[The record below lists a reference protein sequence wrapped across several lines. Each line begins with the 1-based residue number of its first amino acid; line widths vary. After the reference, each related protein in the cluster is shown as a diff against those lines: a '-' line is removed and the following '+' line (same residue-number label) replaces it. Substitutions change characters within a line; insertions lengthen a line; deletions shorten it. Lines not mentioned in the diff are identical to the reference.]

1 MPMTINF
8 TKNDL
13 TRYVYNDLNEQ
24 DANQLQLATLVDEG
38 VNQFCG
44 NLYEVA
50 RQIDQSMLEP
60 SQKSVEAV
68 LLYAKKAKLGAS

>member
-13 TRYVYNDLNEQ
+13 TRYVYNDLTEQ
-24 DANQLQLATLVDEG
+24 RFNQLQLATFVDEG
-38 VNQFCG
+38 VNQYCG
-44 NLYEVA
+44 NLHEVA

-60 SQKSVEAV
+60 AQKSVDAV
-68 LLYAKKAKLGAS
+68 LRYAKKAKLGA

>member
-13 TRYVYNDLNEQ
+13 TRYVYNDLTTQ
-24 DANQLQLATLVDEG
+24 QSHQLLLATLIDEG

-44 NLYEVA
+44 NLHEVT

-60 SQKSVEAV
+60 SEKSIAAV
-68 LLYAKKAKLGAS
+68 LLYSKKAKLGA

>member
-24 DANQLQLATLVDEG
+24 QTNQLQLAALIDEG
-38 VNQFCG
+38 VNQFCDD
-44 NLYEVA
+44 LHKVA
-50 RQIDQSMLEP
+50 KQIDQSMLEP
-60 SQKSVEAV
+60 SQKSIDAV
-68 LLYAKKAKLGAS
+68 LLYAKKAKLGA

>member
-13 TRYVYNDLNEQ
+13 TRYVYNDLTKQ
-24 DANQLQLATLVDEG
+24 RSHQLQLAALIDEG

-44 NLYEVA
+44 NLKEVA
-50 RQIDQSMLEP
+50 QQIDESMLEP
-60 SQKSVEAV
+60 SEKSVDTI
-68 LLYAKKAKLGAS
+68 LHYMKMAKLGA

>member
-24 DANQLQLATLVDEG
+24 DTNQLQLATLIDEG
-38 VNQFCG
+38 VHQFCD
-44 NLYEVA
+44 NLQEVA
-50 RQIDQSMLEP
+50 QKIDQSLMEP
-60 SQKSVEAV
+60 SQKSIDAI
-68 LLYAKKAKLGAS
+68 LLYAKKAKLGA

>member
-13 TRYVYNDLNEQ
+13 TRYVYNDLTTQ
-24 DANQLQLATLVDEG
+24 QFNQLQLATLIDEG

-44 NLYEVA
+44 KLYEVA
-50 RQIDQSMLEP
+50 KQIDQSMLEP
-60 SQKSVEAV
+60 SEKSVDAV
-68 LLYAKKAKLGAS
+68 LLYAKKAKLGA